1 MIVSG
6 EFVRP
11 VLVAMMLLLP
21 ALAPSVQLPTV
32 AMPCAFVVCVAPV
45 TEPPPV
51 PTANVTRT
59 PATGTLFASF
69 TITLGGVATG

>member
-51 PTANVTRT
+51 PTANVTMT